1 MCDFSLIHV
10 HSLALVI
17 FLVSLNHHKSDCG
30 TQFKTFNNSNSNT
43 DTDPRYDI
51 FVLWQNTQRCIF
63 PMKWFGWMSYFW
75 FTIIWLFRL
84 RNDEQSAPH
93 TLLDVCILLFDSHC
107 RRRKNQRASILLLM
121 LNCRWCCCCW
131 CFWRKNFMSVC
142 AYGKRNAFFFWCF

>member
-93 TLLDVCILLFDSHC
+93 TLLVFCFLIHIVEEEKTSGHQF
-107 RRRKNQRASILLLM
+107 
-121 LNCRWCCCCW
+121 CCW
-131 CFWRKNFMSVC
+131 CWIVDDVAAVDAFDEKISWASVLM
-142 AYGKRNAFFFWCF
+142 ASEMLFFFWCF